1 MEYQQQIQQY
11 FAAQRQNMIEDICKL
26 VRIRSVGEEA
36 EPGKPYGPGPAAA
49 LAEALDMAREMGF
62 ATKNYDNYVGTAD
75 LNDGPDQ
82 LAILAHLDVVHE
94 GTGWTVTQPYEPLE
108 RDGKLYGRGTGDDK
122 GPAVAAL
129 YAMKAVKDLGI
140 PLTKNVRL
148 ILGTDEERGSSDL
161 KYYFNMEKA
170 PPMSFSPDASY
181 PVINIEK
188 GGLHSAFTAQWKPDP
203 ALPRVVKMEGGAAPN
218 IVAQKA
224 YALLEGMEEE
234 TARKYCEAYQAKTG
248 VRFSAAREGELLR
261 IEAQGQSAHAST
273 PEKGA
278 NAIQA
283 LLEALSA
290 MPFAPS
296 EGFERLQAVSR
307 LFPHG
312 DFLGRALGV
321 DQQDQISGVL
331 TLNLGLFQLDET
343 GLRGV
348 VDSRTPICA
357 NEENMSRV
365 MARQMAH
372 HGLKLENTT
381 MRPPHHTP
389 ADSPFVQTL
398 LSVYEQYT
406 GRQGGCVAIGGGT
419 YVHNIEGGVAFGCAF
434 PETENNFHGPDEFA
448 VIDDLL
454 VSAQMFAQIIALL
467 CA

>member
-1 MEYQQQIQQY
+1 MEYQQQIRQY
-11 FAAQRQNMIEDICKL
+11 FAGQREKMIEDISRL
-26 VRIRSVGEEA
+26 VRIRSVGEPA

-62 ATKNYDNYVGTAD
+62 ETKNYDNYVGTVD
-75 LNDGPDQ
+75 LNQGPDQ

-94 GTGWTVTQPYEPLE
+94 GTGWTVTQPYEPVE

-129 YAMKAVKDLGI
+129 YALKAVRDLQI

-161 KYYFNMEKA
+161 KYYFNIEKA

-188 GGLHSAFTAQWKPDP
+188 GGLHSAFTAQWQEDS
-203 ALPRVVKMEGGAAPN
+203 ALPRIVKIEGGAAPN

-224 YALLEGMEEE
+224 FALLEGAEEQ
-234 TARKYCEAYQAKTG
+234 AVHKHCEAYQAKTG
-248 VRFSAAREGELLR
+248 VKFTVSQQENLLR
-261 IEAQGQSAHAST
+261 VEAQGQSAHAST
-273 PEKGA
+273 PEKGN

-283 LLEALSA
+283 LLEALSTMA
-290 MPFAPS
+290 FAPS
-296 EGFERLQAVSR
+296 QGFERLQAVSR

-321 DQQDQISGVL
+321 DQQDEISGVL
-331 TLNLGLFQLDET
+331 TLNLGLFQMDLE

-365 MARQMAH
+365 MARRLKE
-372 HGLKLENTT
+372 HGLTLENTT

-389 ADSPFVQTL
+389 ADSSFVQTL

-406 GRQGGCVAIGGGT
+406 GRPGSCVAIGGGT
-419 YVHNIEGGVAFGCAF
+419 YVHNIEGGVAFGCSF
-434 PETENNFHGPDEFA
+434 PEVDGNFHGPDEFA

-454 VSAQMFAQIIALL
+454 VSAQMFAQIIVQL

>member
-1 MEYQQQIQQY
+1 VDYQQQIQQY
-11 FAAQRQNMIEDICKL
+11 FAAQRQKMIEDICKL

-49 LAEALDMAREMGF
+49 LAQALDMAREMGF
-62 ATKNYDNYVGTAD
+62 AVRNYDNYVGTAD
-75 LNDGPDQ
+75 LNDQPTQ

-108 RDGKLYGRGTGDDK
+108 KDGKLYGRGTGDDK

-129 YAMKAVKDLGI
+129 YAMKAVKDLGL

-161 KYYFNMEKA
+161 NYYFNIEKA

-188 GGLHSAFTAQWKPDP
+188 GGLHSAFTAQWKPDA
-203 ALPRVVKMEGGAAPN
+203 ALPRIVKIEGGAAPN

-224 YALLEGMEEE
+224 EALLEGMEEE

-248 VRFSAAREGELLR
+248 VRFSLSRQGERLR
-261 IEAQGQSAHAST
+261 MEAQGQSAHAST
-273 PEKGA
+273 PEKGN
-278 NAIQA
+278 NAVQA

-296 EGFERLQAVSR
+296 EGFERLQAASR

-312 DFLGRALGV
+312 DYLGRALGV
-321 DQQDQISGVL
+321 DQQDSLSGVL
-331 TLNLGLFQLDET
+331 TLNLGLFCLDET

-365 MARQMAH
+365 MARRLAD
-372 HGLKLENTT
+372 HGLKLKNTA

-389 ADSPFVQTL
+389 ADSPLVQTL
-398 LSVYEQYT
+398 LSVYEAYT

-419 YVHNIEGGVAFGCAF
+419 YVHNIQGGVAFGCAF

-454 VSAQMFAQIIALL
+454 VGAQMFAQAIAML